1 MSCNETIEDINEVA
15 NEYFRNPTEDGKQK
29 LCRMIYE
36 DGSLKGIL
44 KKRVRISTN
53 YVNSDDVHIIIC
65 QRLITRFIEKK
76 SYSQEKGDFVNYLR
90 SSYKFECLKES
101 VKIAKKQ
108 KKEKDY
114 VDKLE
119 GSLKAKKK
127 EKEQNCDVEEN
138 VILNDNHEKQ
148 CREVFKTIDYFCN
161 ISLSGRK
168 SKQLASVFLLQK
180 FLIECDEFILKT
192 LIEKYDFLKVN
203 ENLVLELRQEEK
215 VLSGVEFSERTGVPA
230 TRVSEY
236 KNRIKLFIES
246 NMNPK

>member
-15 NEYFRNPTEDGKQK
+15 NEYFRNQTEAGKQK
-29 LCRMIYE
+29 LCTMIYQDE
-36 DGSLKGIL
+36 SLKA
-44 KKRVRISTN
+44 ISDN
-53 YVNSDDVHIIIC
+53 QLRYINEEDRDYIHGNIC
-65 QRLITRFIEKK
+65 DRLIKRFIDRTF
-76 SYSQEKGDFVNYLR
+76 YSEEKGVFVNYLR
-90 SSYKFECLKES
+90 FSFKKECLKELS
-101 VKIAKKQ
+101 NICNRRKKEIENGKREIEKKQ
-108 KKEKDY
+108 
-114 VDKLE
+114 
-119 GSLKAKKK
+119 GNSG
-127 EKEQNCDVEEN
+127 VEEKCIEN
-138 VILNDNHEKQ
+138 YDYERQ

-168 SKQLASVFLLQK
+168 SKQLASVFFVQE

-203 ENLVLELRQEEK
+203 ENLVLELRQKKK